1 MSGGL
6 ASLQWILWSGL
17 LLSVWYVGQVKVWVV
32 AKCVVLVQVKEWA
45 VAKCVVLG
53 QVKEWAIVSVWYW
66 CR

>member
-1 MSGGL
+1 M
-6 ASLQWILWSGL
+6 
-17 LLSVWYVGQVKVWVV
+17 WYVGQVKVWVV